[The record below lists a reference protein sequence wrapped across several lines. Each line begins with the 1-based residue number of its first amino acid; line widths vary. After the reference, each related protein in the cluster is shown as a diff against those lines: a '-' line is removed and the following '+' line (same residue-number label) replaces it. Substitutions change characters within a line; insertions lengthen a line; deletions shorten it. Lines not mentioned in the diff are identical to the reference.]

1 MPIRSFAVYFAP
13 LRKVAWVVYAKRSVG
28 GPEVMLAYLSRY
40 AHGVAVAN
48 SRLIAVDRAGVT
60 FKWKN
65 YRIRAATD
73 TSR

>member
-1 MPIRSFAVYFAP
+1 MTSGPPYGPLCVDDPRDFAQRREINRERSDRHM
-13 LRKVAWVVYAKRSVG
+13 LRR
-28 GPEVMLAYLSRY
+28 RY

-60 FKWKN
+60 FKRKN

>member
-1 MPIRSFAVYFAP
+1 
-13 LRKVAWVVYAKRSVG
+13 
-28 GPEVMLAYLSRY
+28 MLAYLSRY

-60 FKWKN
+60 FKRKN

-73 TSR
+73 TSG